1 MKTVETVKQTTSA
14 KSTVVTGAIA
24 NPKANPEVAKFR
36 TAPAKGVNKK
46 TSPNASKALA
56 DKKPKVAAAKP
67 AAKPVGETKRRGP
80 TSKLSGKKLTCLK
93 PVDLRTPKNKGK
105 VSFNIILENPGITFE
120 EFLAKGG
127 RKEDALFDLKRN
139 FIKAD

>member
-1 MKTVETVKQTTSA
+1 MGSGPPRNKNGLIFWRIEMKTVETVKQTTSA

-67 AAKPVGETKRRGP
+67 DAKPIKIVQPKKVAKPVGETKRRGP
-80 TSKLSGKKLTCLK
+80 
-93 PVDLRTPKNKGK
+93 
-105 VSFNIILENPGITFE
+105 
-120 EFLAKGG
+120 
-127 RKEDALFDLKRN
+127 
-139 FIKAD
+139 